1 MHPIWEQRKHR
12 YHTVVEPQD
21 ALFILEREFA
31 LPPALLW
38 EYLTKPKYRSIL
50 FGADK
55 QELAE
60 IKQGRVGDGSVYVC
74 SHGKNMIQQ
83 SVVDWHPFEQ
93 YTIRQGLPGGGF
105 LSTTICLK
113 EAANGTTA
121 SVLAGKTEEGPSMIR
136 GLLNI
141 VGRKIG
147 TSTFE
152 EGFDALS
159 KIIEAE
165 TADNNLIHSTA
176 VEIPIDQI
184 EDALTE
190 SLSQVE
196 SPASAA

>member
-1 MHPIWEQRKHR
+1 M
-12 YHTVVEPQD
+12 
-21 ALFILEREFA
+21 
-31 LPPALLW
+31 
-38 EYLTKPKYRSIL
+38 
-50 FGADK
+50 
-55 QELAE
+55 
-60 IKQGRVGDGSVYVC
+60 GDGSVYVC

-93 YTIRQGLPGGGF
+93 YTIRQRLPGGGF
-105 LSTTICLK
+105 GLTTICLK

-136 GLLNI
+136 GLVNI

-165 TADNNLIHSTA
+165 TADSNLLHSTA